1 MPQRLVGDGIT
12 RIGPYR
18 GGRAGRQAQ
27 PVSVV
32 CARGEDDRPVDAER
46 EARSMSS
53 EITLDE
59 DVADPDRLR
68 PITGIDTMLQARNQ
82 LRVGRDSRRAKGLGS
97 NLHEHRRQD
106 IILLAVAQKHR
117 RRWASGK

>member
-1 MPQRLVGDGIT
+1 
-12 RIGPYR
+12 
-18 GGRAGRQAQ
+18 
-27 PVSVV
+27 
-32 CARGEDDRPVDAER
+32 
-46 EARSMSS
+46 MSS

-59 DVADPDRLR
+59 DVADSDRLR
-68 PITGIDTMLQARNQ
+68 PILWHFAKTVARPILGSPASSHRNKQAGQKRCASVHATGIDTMLQARNQ